1 MPFTKYSKWNGV
13 DWESLS
19 LEDLMDRL
27 SEFLL
32 DSGFD
37 DPYFMYRDEQD
48 DSLESLR
55 DAIMR
60 ALLEDGLLT
69 DEELEKFYDEQGN
82 LKMEAMNELI
92 DRLLERLAEEG
103 YLRFEEQQT
112 GSPRETEVTSKGGQT

>member
-37 DPYFMYRDEQD
+37 DPYFMYRNEQD
-48 DSLESLR
+48 SSLDSLRE
-55 DAIMR
+55 AMMR

-69 DEELEKFYDEQGN
+69 DEELEQFYDEQGN
-82 LKMEAMNELI
+82 LKLEAMNELL
-92 DRLLERLAEEG
+92 DRLLERLVDEG
-103 YLRFEEQQT
+103 YIKFDQQT
-112 GSPRETEVTSKGGQT
+112 SGSPQETQVTSKGGQT